1 MKREKTNNSIIPK
14 ESHMSRIPEKTRH
27 ELSVENQ
34 AIWDRIQAGKSGGS
48 SPYGI
53 LMYTPAMAD
62 HLSDVENYFRHHGM
76 LDGKD
81 KEIVILTAA
90 RDLGARFPW
99 ARHEIR
105 ARGVGLRTEAI
116 EVLRANESLEALTA
130 HERLMVEATRSLIH
144 ERRLSDDLFS
154 RVLAELGPERL
165 VELVGLVSHYNMISS
180 VANVF
185 EMEPPEG
192 TVSF

>member
-1 MKREKTNNSIIPK
+1 
-14 ESHMSRIPEKTRH
+14 MSRIPEKTRDQ
-27 ELSVENQ
+27 LSKDNQ
-34 AIWDRIQAGKSGGS
+34 VIWDRIQSGKSGGS

-62 HLSDVENYFRHHGM
+62 HLSDVENYFRHHGL

-90 RDLGARFPW
+90 RALGARFPW

-116 EVLRANESLEALTA
+116 EALRANASLDALTE
-130 HERLMVEATRSLIH
+130 HERLMVDATRSLLD
-144 ERRLSDDLFS
+144 ERRLSDALFA
-154 RVLAELGPERL
+154 RLLAELGPERL
-165 VELVGLVSHYNMISS
+165 VEFVGLVSHYNMISS

-185 EMEPPEG
+185 DLEPPEG
-192 TVSF
+192 TVTF

>member
-1 MKREKTNNSIIPK
+1 
-14 ESHMSRIPEKTRH
+14 MSRIPEKTRA
-27 ELSVENQ
+27 ELSTENQ
-34 AIWDRIQAGKSGGS
+34 AIWDRIASGKSGGS

-53 LMYTPAMAD
+53 LMYIPAMAD
-62 HLSDVENYFRHHGM
+62 HLSDVENYFRHDGL
-76 LDGKD
+76 LDSKD

-105 ARGVGLRTEAI
+105 AHRVGLRTEAI
-116 EVLRANESLEALTA
+116 EALRANESLETLTE
-130 HERLMVEATRSLIH
+130 HERLMVEATRNLLH
-144 ERRLSDDLFS
+144 ERRLSNELFAQA
-154 RVLAELGPERL
+154 LAELGPERL

-185 EMEPPEG
+185 DLEPPES
-192 TVSF
+192 TVTF